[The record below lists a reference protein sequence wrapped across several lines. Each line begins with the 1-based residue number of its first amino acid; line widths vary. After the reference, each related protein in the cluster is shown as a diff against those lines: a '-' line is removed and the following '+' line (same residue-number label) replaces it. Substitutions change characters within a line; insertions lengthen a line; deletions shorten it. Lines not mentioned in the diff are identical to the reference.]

1 MSQATWGFLMI
12 VLSAFLQWR
21 NRLPTIRVVM
31 VIVGIFLVGFTGWLI
46 HKTAALMLLLTGLL
60 GNTVGIALGVAGST
74 IFAGIIIFMGAHVLH
89 DLLPKNRPGKS
100 TYYVAILLAILI
112 VAGVTPFAAL
122 NNLPATVQTGTS
134 QVQSG

>member
-1 MSQATWGFLMI
+1 MTQAAFGFLMI
-12 VLSAFLQWR
+12 VLSAFFQWK

-31 VIVGIFLVGFTGWLI
+31 VIIGIFLVGFTGWLI
-46 HKTAALMLLLTGLL
+46 HKIATLMLLLTGLL
-60 GNTVGIALGVAGST
+60 GSTLGTLTGIAGST
-74 IFAGIIIFMGAHVLH
+74 IFAGVIVFMCAHVLH

-100 TYYVAILLAILI
+100 TYYVAALLAILI

-134 QVQSG
+134 QVQGG